1 VNMPDPGGGPLAKL
15 IILVVGFWGK
25 VKIAAKKLVGKGD
38 KPQQKSGTGQ

>member
-1 VNMPDPGGGPLAKL
+1 MPDPGGGPLAKL

-25 VKIAAKKLVGKGD
+25 VKITAKKLFTGKGD